1 MSKRHAVSRNSAR
14 RVFDRLPSWAKPRIG
29 LLEHHEPRPLRV
41 PARYLRLGAPEP
53 APTITIVTPSYQ
65 QGRFLDRTIYS
76 VVSQKYPGLE
86 YVVQDAK
93 VMIVDENTGRVMPGA
108 ALSICR
114 PNQFDNT
121 PLTET

>member
-14 RVFDRLPSWAKPRIG
+14 RGFDRLPSWAKPRIG

-76 VVSQKYPGLE
+76 VVSQGRSYAAFGGRLAGGCS
-86 YVVQDAK
+86 VQTL
-93 VMIVDENTGRVMPGA
+93 IE
-108 ALSICR
+108 
-114 PNQFDNT
+114 
-121 PLTET
+121 